1 MIPVRLPNPLPFIIF
16 IWSGSDPQLKVRN
29 LETLTLLWP
38 GSPPDTQ
45 SVTYNTSCYNKWRIG
60 AGLHMTAWESRSESS
75 SYFSP
80 KVKTT
85 PCHGTEED
93 SRVEGDCPS
102 VSYNT
107 PGFPQ
112 LLVCLL
118 PQSLPF
124 LLWRCSPLLERSPLV
139 LLPPLG
145 RSLHL
150 DWFLSPK
157 PLVTAS
163 MFHLPLPGRPRPG
176 TTLSQLLPARL
187 CLVPVL
193 GTCSCGS
200 LLL

>member
-1 MIPVRLPNPLPFIIF
+1 M
-16 IWSGSDPQLKVRN
+16 SPQLKFRN
-29 LETLTLLWP
+29 LEMLSLLCP
-38 GSPPDTQ
+38 RSPPHTQ
-45 SVTYNTSCYNKWRIG
+45 SFTYNTSCYNQRCIG
-60 AGLHMTAWESRSESS
+60 AGLHTTAWESRNESS

-85 PCHGTEED
+85 PCQGMEED
-93 SRVEGDCPS
+93 SSIKGDCPS

-124 LLWRCSPLLERSPLV
+124 LLWRCSPILEGSPPV

-150 DWFLSPK
+150 DWCLSPK

-176 TTLSQLLPARL
+176 ATLSGLLPARL
-187 CLVPVL
+187 GLVPVL
-193 GTCSCGS
+193 GTCSCGN
-200 LLL
+200 LFP

>member
-1 MIPVRLPNPLPFIIF
+1 M
-16 IWSGSDPQLKVRN
+16 SY
-29 LETLTLLWP
+29 
-38 GSPPDTQ
+38 
-45 SVTYNTSCYNKWRIG
+45 YNEQCMGT
-60 AGLHMTAWESRSESS
+60 GLHMMAWKSRSKSS

-85 PCHGTEED
+85 LCQGMEDD

-118 PQSLPF
+118 PRSLPF
-124 LLWRCSPLLERSPLV
+124 LLWRCSPILEGSPPV

-145 RSLHL
+145 KSLHL
-150 DWFLSPK
+150 DWFFPPK

-163 MFHLPLPGRPRPG
+163 MFHLPLPGRLWPG
-176 TTLSQLLPARL
+176 ATLSWLLPPRL
-187 CLVPVL
+187 GLVPVF

-200 LLL
+200 LFP